1 MSKELKDLIDSVDYT
16 NKAHSE
22 LENTL
27 SRLKEEILRLN
38 FTIDEQKIIIQNQ
51 KTKLSEFKENNISE
65 DVFVLKDLITN
76 QRQDIIKKEKDIE
89 ILQQTIAE
97 ISKEFEN
104 AQNFKEENEEL
115 IYTNKV
121 VVQLTEENETNRLE
135 IENLNNEI
143 KELHEKH
150 VFKEGDI
157 GEENQDLIDA
167 KKLIFRLTEENG
179 ISRVQ
184 IESLKQE
191 IEGLKTNLQENDA
204 AKTQYFSELDG
215 ANKIIDQLTFDK
227 DQYHEKVN
235 YLQQKIEETVKFQKQ
250 ASPEGVEIG
259 DNLDVFK
266 GNLLRLEVENT
277 ELKDI
282 INTNISIIE
291 SVKQKYAEA
300 KTELDEKEKV
310 IKQKVEEFLKKVSER
325 DEELDDLNGKLQKIE
340 NANKQLSDLIVEL
353 KIREEQVFDNVDS
366 VITPNQIVF
375 ENFPPTLFFKM
386 YKKLTNDSKDV
397 IVTQLVEDLSR
408 KNRDL
413 RTYAIKVLSFIKGP
427 KIFNAFKE
435 LIKDDDWIVK
445 LYLIKALQNFENIE
459 KVDILKELQKD
470 KDIDVREAAQEM
482 LSKSSC

>member
-16 NKAHSE
+16 NKAHSD
-22 LENTL
+22 LETII
-27 SRLKEEILRLN
+27 SRLTEEVQRLN

-51 KTKLSEFKENNISE
+51 KTKLSEFKENNVPE
-65 DVFVLKDLITN
+65 DIFVLKDLVTN

-104 AQNFKEENEEL
+104 AQTFQEENEEL

-121 VVQLTEENETNRLE
+121 IVQLTEENETNRLE
-135 IENLNNEI
+135 IENLNNKI
-143 KELHEKH
+143 KELQEKL
-150 VFKEGDI
+150 VFKEEDI
-157 GEENQDLIDA
+157 GEENQDLINA
-167 KKLIFRLTEENG
+167 KKLIFQLTEENG

-191 IEGLKTNLQENDA
+191 KEGLKTNLQENDA
-204 AKTQYFSELDG
+204 AKTQYIHELDE
-215 ANKIIDQLTFDK
+215 ANKIIDQLTFDN

-235 YLQQKIEETVKFQKQ
+235 YLQQKIEETVKFHEQ

-259 DNLDVFK
+259 DNLEELK

-291 SVKQKYAEA
+291 SLKQK
-300 KTELDEKEKV
+300 
-310 IKQKVEEFLKKVSER
+310 IEEFLKNISER
-325 DEELDDLNGKLQKIE
+325 DEELENLNVKFQKIE

-353 KIREEQVFDNVDS
+353 KVREEQVFDNIEP
-366 VITPNQIVF
+366 VIIPDQIVF

-386 YKKLTNDSKDV
+386 YKELTNDSKDV
-397 IVTQLVEDLSR
+397 IVAQLVEDLSR
-408 KNRDL
+408 SNRDL

-427 KIFNAFKE
+427 KVFDAFKG
-435 LIKDDDWIVK
+435 LVKDQDWIVK

-459 KVDILKELQKD
+459 KVDMLKELQRD
-470 KDIDVREAAQEM
+470 NDIDVREAAIDM

>member
-1 MSKELKDLIDSVDYT
+1 MSKDLKDLIDSVDYT
-16 NKAHSE
+16 NKAHSD
-22 LENTL
+22 LEIII
-27 SRLKEEILRLN
+27 SRLTEEVQRLN

-51 KTKLSEFKENNISE
+51 KTKLSEFKENNVPE
-65 DVFVLKDLITN
+65 DIFLLKDLVSN

-104 AQNFKEENEEL
+104 AQEFNEENEEL

-121 VVQLTEENETNRLE
+121 IVQMTEENENYRLE
-135 IENLNNEI
+135 IENLNNKI
-143 KELHEKH
+143 KELQEKL
-150 VFKEGDI
+150 VFEEGDIDI
-157 GEENQDLIDA
+157 GEENQDLINA
-167 KKLIFRLTEENG
+167 KKLIFQLTEENG

-191 IEGLKTNLQENDA
+191 TERLKTNLQENDA
-204 AKTQYFSELDG
+204 AKTQYIHELDE
-215 ANKIIDQLTFDK
+215 ANKIIDQLTFDT

-235 YLQQKIEETVKFQKQ
+235 YLQQKIEETVKFHEKP
-250 ASPEGVEIG
+250 SPEGGEIG
-259 DNLDVFK
+259 DNLEELK
-266 GNLLRLEVENT
+266 GNLLQLEVENT

-291 SVKQKYAEA
+291 SLKQK
-300 KTELDEKEKV
+300 
-310 IKQKVEEFLKKVSER
+310 IEEFLTKISER
-325 DEELDDLNGKLQKIE
+325 DEELEDLNVKIKKIE

-353 KIREEQVFDNVDS
+353 KVREDQVFDNVEP

-386 YKKLTNDSKDV
+386 YKQLTDDSKDL
-397 IVTQLVEDLSR
+397 IVAQLIDDLSNN
-408 KNRDL
+408 NRDS

-427 KIFNAFKE
+427 KVFDAFKG
-435 LIKDDDWIVK
+435 LVKDQDWIVK

-459 KVDILKELQKD
+459 RVDMLKELQID
-470 KDIDVREAAQEM
+470 KDIDVREAAIEM

>member
-1 MSKELKDLIDSVDYT
+1 MSKELKDLIDSVDCT
-16 NKAHSE
+16 NKAHSDME
-22 LENTL
+22 TII
-27 SRLKEEILRLN
+27 SRLTEEVQRLN

-51 KTKLSEFKENNISE
+51 KTKLSEFKENNTPE
-65 DVFVLKDLITN
+65 DIFVLKDLVTN

-104 AQNFKEENEEL
+104 AQTFQEENEEL

-121 VVQLTEENETNRLE
+121 IVQLTEENETNRLE
-135 IENLNNEI
+135 IESLNNKI
-143 KELHEKH
+143 KELQEELL
-150 VFKEGDI
+150 FKEGDI
-157 GEENQDLIDA
+157 GEENQDLINA
-167 KKLIFRLTEENG
+167 KKLIFQLTEENG
-179 ISRVQ
+179 ISRIQ

-191 IEGLKTNLQENDA
+191 LEGLKTNLQENDA
-204 AKTQYFSELDG
+204 AKTQYIHELDES
-215 ANKIIDQLTFDK
+215 NKIIDQLTFDN

-235 YLQQKIEETVKFQKQ
+235 YLQQKIEETVKFHEQ

-259 DNLDVFK
+259 DNLEELK

-291 SVKQKYAEA
+291 SLKQK
-300 KTELDEKEKV
+300 
-310 IKQKVEEFLKKVSER
+310 IEEFLKNISER
-325 DEELDDLNGKLQKIE
+325 DEELENLDVKLQKIE

-353 KIREEQVFDNVDS
+353 KVREEQVFDNIEP
-366 VITPNQIVF
+366 VIIPDQIVF

-386 YKKLTNDSKDV
+386 YKELTNDSKDV
-397 IVTQLVEDLSR
+397 IVAQLVEDLSR
-408 KNRDL
+408 SNRDL

-427 KIFNAFKE
+427 KVFDAFKG
-435 LIKDDDWIVK
+435 LVKDDDWIVK

-459 KVDILKELQKD
+459 KVDMLKELQRD
-470 KDIDVREAAQEM
+470 KDIDVREAAIDM

>member
-16 NKAHSE
+16 NKAHSD
-22 LENTL
+22 LENIIN
-27 SRLKEEILRLN
+27 RLTEEVQRLN

-51 KTKLSEFKENNISE
+51 KTKLSEFKENNTPE
-65 DVFVLKDLITN
+65 DIFVLKDLVTN

-104 AQNFKEENEEL
+104 AQTFQEENEEL

-121 VVQLTEENETNRLE
+121 IVQLTEENETNRLE
-135 IENLNNEI
+135 IESLNNKI
-143 KELHEKH
+143 KELQEELL
-150 VFKEGDI
+150 FKEGDI
-157 GEENQDLIDA
+157 GEENQDLINA
-167 KKLIFRLTEENG
+167 KKLIFQLTEKNG

-204 AKTQYFSELDG
+204 AKTQYIHELDE
-215 ANKIIDQLTFDK
+215 ANKIIDQLTFDN

-235 YLQQKIEETVKFQKQ
+235 YLQQKIEETVKFHEQ

-259 DNLDVFK
+259 DNLEELK

-291 SVKQKYAEA
+291 SLKQK
-300 KTELDEKEKV
+300 
-310 IKQKVEEFLKKVSER
+310 IEEFLKNISER
-325 DEELDDLNGKLQKIE
+325 DEELENLDVKLQKIE

-353 KIREEQVFDNVDS
+353 KVREEQVFDNIEP
-366 VITPNQIVF
+366 VIIPDQIVF

-386 YKKLTNDSKDV
+386 YKELTNDSKDV
-397 IVTQLVEDLSR
+397 IVAQLVEDLSR
-408 KNRDL
+408 SNRDL

-427 KIFNAFKE
+427 KVFDAFKG
-435 LIKDDDWIVK
+435 LVKDDDWIVK

-459 KVDILKELQKD
+459 KVDMLKELQRD
-470 KDIDVREAAQEM
+470 KDIDVREAAIDM

>member
-1 MSKELKDLIDSVDYT
+1 MSKELKDLIDSVDCT
-16 NKAHSE
+16 NKAHSDME
-22 LENTL
+22 TII
-27 SRLKEEILRLN
+27 SRLTEEVQRLN

-51 KTKLSEFKENNISE
+51 KTKLSEFKENNTPE
-65 DVFVLKDLITN
+65 DIFVLKDLVTN

-104 AQNFKEENEEL
+104 AQTFQEENEEL

-121 VVQLTEENETNRLE
+121 IVQLTEENETNRLE
-135 IENLNNEI
+135 IESLNNKI
-143 KELHEKH
+143 KELQEELL
-150 VFKEGDI
+150 FKEGDI
-157 GEENQDLIDA
+157 GEENQDLINA
-167 KKLIFRLTEENG
+167 KKLIFQLTEENG

-191 IEGLKTNLQENDA
+191 LEGLKTNLQENDA
-204 AKTQYFSELDG
+204 AKTQYIHELDES
-215 ANKIIDQLTFDK
+215 NKIIDQLTFDN

-235 YLQQKIEETVKFQKQ
+235 YLQQKIEETVKFHEQ

-259 DNLDVFK
+259 DNLEELK

-291 SVKQKYAEA
+291 SLKQK
-300 KTELDEKEKV
+300 
-310 IKQKVEEFLKKVSER
+310 IEEFLKNISER
-325 DEELDDLNGKLQKIE
+325 DEELENLDVKLQKIE

-353 KIREEQVFDNVDS
+353 KVREEQVFDNIEPIIIPD
-366 VITPNQIVF
+366 QIVF

-386 YKKLTNDSKDV
+386 YKELTNDSKDV
-397 IVTQLVEDLSR
+397 IVAQLVEDLSR
-408 KNRDL
+408 SNRDL

-427 KIFNAFKE
+427 KVFDAFKG
-435 LIKDDDWIVK
+435 LVKDDDWIVK

-459 KVDILKELQKD
+459 KVDMLKELQRD
-470 KDIDVREAAQEM
+470 KDIDVREAAIDM

>member
-16 NKAHSE
+16 NKAHSDME
-22 LENTL
+22 TII
-27 SRLKEEILRLN
+27 SRLTEEVQRLN

-51 KTKLSEFKENNISE
+51 KTKLSEFKENNTPE
-65 DVFVLKDLITN
+65 DIFVLKDLVTN

-104 AQNFKEENEEL
+104 AQTFQEENEEL

-121 VVQLTEENETNRLE
+121 IVQLTEENETNRLE
-135 IENLNNEI
+135 IESLNNKI
-143 KELHEKH
+143 KELQEELL
-150 VFKEGDI
+150 FKEGDI
-157 GEENQDLIDA
+157 GEENQDLINA
-167 KKLIFRLTEENG
+167 KKLIFQLTEENG

-191 IEGLKTNLQENDA
+191 LEGLKTNLQENNA
-204 AKTQYFSELDG
+204 AKTQYIHELDES
-215 ANKIIDQLTFDK
+215 NKIIDQLTFDN

-235 YLQQKIEETVKFQKQ
+235 YLQQKIEETVKFHEQ

-259 DNLDVFK
+259 DNLEELK

-291 SVKQKYAEA
+291 SLKQK
-300 KTELDEKEKV
+300 
-310 IKQKVEEFLKKVSER
+310 IEEFLKNISER
-325 DEELDDLNGKLQKIE
+325 DEELENLDVKLQKIE

-353 KIREEQVFDNVDS
+353 KVREEQVFDNIEP
-366 VITPNQIVF
+366 VIIPDQIVF

-386 YKKLTNDSKDV
+386 YKELTNDSKDV
-397 IVTQLVEDLSR
+397 IVAQLVEDLSR
-408 KNRDL
+408 SNRDL

-427 KIFNAFKE
+427 KVFDAFKG
-435 LIKDDDWIVK
+435 LVKDDDWIVK

-459 KVDILKELQKD
+459 KVDMLKELQRD
-470 KDIDVREAAQEM
+470 KDIDVREAAIDM

>member
-16 NKAHSE
+16 NKAHSDME
-22 LENTL
+22 TII
-27 SRLKEEILRLN
+27 SRLTEEVQRLN

-51 KTKLSEFKENNISE
+51 KTKLSEFKENNTPE
-65 DVFVLKDLITN
+65 DIFVLKDLVTN

-104 AQNFKEENEEL
+104 AQTFQEENEEL

-121 VVQLTEENETNRLE
+121 IVQLTEENETNRLE
-135 IENLNNEI
+135 IENLNNKI
-143 KELHEKH
+143 KELQEKL
-150 VFKEGDI
+150 VFKEEDI
-157 GEENQDLIDA
+157 GEENQDLINA
-167 KKLIFRLTEENG
+167 KKLIFQLTEKNG

-191 IEGLKTNLQENDA
+191 KEVLKTNLQENDA
-204 AKTQYFSELDG
+204 AKTQYIHELDE
-215 ANKIIDQLTFDK
+215 ANKIIDQLTFDN

-235 YLQQKIEETVKFQKQ
+235 YLQQKIEETVKFHDSQILT
-250 ASPEGVEIG
+250 EDVEIG
-259 DNLDVFK
+259 DSLEELK

-291 SVKQKYAEA
+291 SLKQK
-300 KTELDEKEKV
+300 
-310 IKQKVEEFLKKVSER
+310 IEEFLKNISER
-325 DEELDDLNGKLQKIE
+325 DEELENLNVKFQKIE

-353 KIREEQVFDNVDS
+353 KVREDQVFDNVEP
-366 VITPNQIVF
+366 VKTPDQIVF

-386 YKKLTNDSKDV
+386 YKQLTNGSKDM
-397 IVTQLVEDLSR
+397 IVGQLIEDLSSN
-408 KNRDL
+408 NRDS

-427 KIFNAFKE
+427 KVFDAFKG
-435 LIKDDDWIVK
+435 LVKDQDWIVK

-459 KVDILKELQKD
+459 KVDMLKELQID
-470 KDIDVREAAQEM
+470 KDIDVREAAIEM

>member
-1 MSKELKDLIDSVDYT
+1 MSKELKDLIDSVDCT
-16 NKAHSE
+16 NKAHSDME
-22 LENTL
+22 TII
-27 SRLKEEILRLN
+27 SRLTEEVQRLN

-51 KTKLSEFKENNISE
+51 KTKLSEFKENNTPE
-65 DVFVLKDLITN
+65 DIFVLKDLVTN

-104 AQNFKEENEEL
+104 AQTFQEENEEL

-121 VVQLTEENETNRLE
+121 IVQLTEENETNRLE
-135 IENLNNEI
+135 IESLNNKI
-143 KELHEKH
+143 KELQEELL
-150 VFKEGDI
+150 FKEGDI
-157 GEENQDLIDA
+157 GEENQDLINA
-167 KKLIFRLTEENG
+167 KKLIFQLTEENG

-191 IEGLKTNLQENDA
+191 LEGLKTNLQENDA
-204 AKTQYFSELDG
+204 AKTQYIHELDES
-215 ANKIIDQLTFDK
+215 NKIIDQLTFDN

-235 YLQQKIEETVKFQKQ
+235 YLQQKIEETVKFHEQ
-250 ASPEGVEIG
+250 ASSEGVEIG
-259 DNLDVFK
+259 DNLEELK

-291 SVKQKYAEA
+291 SLKQK
-300 KTELDEKEKV
+300 
-310 IKQKVEEFLKKVSER
+310 IEEFLKNISER
-325 DEELDDLNGKLQKIE
+325 DEELENLDVKLQKIE

-353 KIREEQVFDNVDS
+353 KVREEQVFDNIEP
-366 VITPNQIVF
+366 VIIPDQIVF

-386 YKKLTNDSKDV
+386 YKELTNDSKDV
-397 IVTQLVEDLSR
+397 IVAQLVEDLSR
-408 KNRDL
+408 SNRDL

-427 KIFNAFKE
+427 KVFDAFKG
-435 LIKDDDWIVK
+435 LVKDDDWIVK

-459 KVDILKELQKD
+459 KVDMLKELQRD
-470 KDIDVREAAQEM
+470 KDIDVREAAIDM

>member
-1 MSKELKDLIDSVDYT
+1 MSKEESIIRD
-16 NKAHSE
+16 
-22 LENTL
+22 
-27 SRLKEEILRLN
+27 LKEEVQDLN
-38 FTIDEQKIIIQNQ
+38 FTIDEQRAIIQNQ
-51 KTKLSEFKENNISE
+51 KIELSERYIPE
-65 DVFVLKDLITN
+65 DIFMLKDLVTN

-104 AQNFKEENEEL
+104 AQTFQEENEEL

-121 VVQLTEENETNRLE
+121 IVQLTEENETNRLE
-135 IENLNNEI
+135 IENLNNKI
-143 KELHEKH
+143 KELQEELL
-150 VFKEGDI
+150 FKEGDI
-157 GEENQDLIDA
+157 GEENQDLINA
-167 KKLIFRLTEENG
+167 KKLIFQLTEENG

-191 IEGLKTNLQENDA
+191 IEKLKTNLQENDA
-204 AKTQYFSELDG
+204 AKTQYIHELDE
-215 ANKIIDQLTFDK
+215 ANKIIDQLTFDN

-235 YLQQKIEETVKFQKQ
+235 YLQQKIEETVKFHEQ

-259 DNLDVFK
+259 DSLEELK

-291 SVKQKYAEA
+291 SLKQK
-300 KTELDEKEKV
+300 
-310 IKQKVEEFLKKVSER
+310 IEEFLKNISER
-325 DEELDDLNGKLQKIE
+325 DEELENLDVKFQKIE

-353 KIREEQVFDNVDS
+353 KVREEQVFDNIEP
-366 VITPNQIVF
+366 VIIPDQIVF

-386 YKKLTNDSKDV
+386 YKELTNDSKDV
-397 IVTQLVEDLSR
+397 IVAQLVEDLSR
-408 KNRDL
+408 SNRDL

-427 KIFNAFKE
+427 KVFDAFKG
-435 LIKDDDWIVK
+435 LVKDDDWIVK

-459 KVDILKELQKD
+459 KVDMLKELQRD
-470 KDIDVREAAQEM
+470 KDIDVREAAIDM

>member
-16 NKAHSE
+16 NKAHSD
-22 LENTL
+22 LETII
-27 SRLKEEILRLN
+27 SRLKEEVQRLN

-51 KTKLSEFKENNISE
+51 KTKLSEFKENNIPE
-65 DVFVLKDLITN
+65 DTLVLKDLVTN

-104 AQNFKEENEEL
+104 AQNFNEENEEL
-115 IYTNKV
+115 IYANKV
-121 VVQLTEENETNRLE
+121 IVQLTEENETNRLE
-135 IENLNNEI
+135 IENMNNKI
-143 KELHEKH
+143 KELQEKL

-157 GEENQDLIDA
+157 GEENQDLINA
-167 KKLIFRLTEENG
+167 KKLIFQLTEENG
-179 ISRVQ
+179 ISHVQ

-191 IEGLKTNLQENDA
+191 LEGLKTNLQENDA
-204 AKTQYFSELDG
+204 AKTQYIHELDE
-215 ANKIIDQLTFDK
+215 ANKIIDQLTFDN

-235 YLQQKIEETVKFQKQ
+235 YLQQKIEETVKFHEQ
-250 ASPEGVEIG
+250 ASPEGIEIG
-259 DNLDVFK
+259 DNLEDLK

-291 SVKQKYAEA
+291 SLKQK
-300 KTELDEKEKV
+300 
-310 IKQKVEEFLKKVSER
+310 IEEFLEKISER
-325 DEELDDLNGKLQKIE
+325 DEELENLDEKFQKIE

-353 KIREEQVFDNVDS
+353 KVREEQVFDNIEP
-366 VITPNQIVF
+366 VIIPDQIVF

-386 YKKLTNDSKDV
+386 YKELTNDSKDV
-397 IVTQLVEDLSR
+397 IVAQLVEDLSR
-408 KNRDL
+408 SNRDL

-427 KIFNAFKE
+427 KVFDAFKG
-435 LIKDDDWIVK
+435 LVKDDDWIVK

-459 KVDILKELQKD
+459 KVDMLKELQRD
-470 KDIDVREAAQEM
+470 NDIDVREAAIDM